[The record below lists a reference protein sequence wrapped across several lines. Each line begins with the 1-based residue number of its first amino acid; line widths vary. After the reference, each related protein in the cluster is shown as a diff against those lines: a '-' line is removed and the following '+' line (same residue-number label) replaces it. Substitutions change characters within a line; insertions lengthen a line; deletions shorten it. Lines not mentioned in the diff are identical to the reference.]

1 MTNSGCSVLPMRY
14 MLCKFAGDDVNLQND
29 QTMENFNAKYVNPL
43 SDWGFKRLFGTEMNK
58 ELLLEFL
65 RSLFPE
71 RSISDIAYLGNER
84 QNLSERERDSVFDVV
99 CTDAG
104 GAQFVVEMQ
113 KRTQRYFRDR
123 ALYYAAYPIIEQA
136 PKGSWNYRLK
146 PVCVV
151 GILNFAMEHEYGP
164 DAERWREKLIHRY
177 RLREDE
183 TGEIMNSKLE
193 FLYLEV
199 GAFRKEIS
207 GSSPSTDKWMYVLKN
222 LSRLEERPQALRER
236 VFERLFEAA
245 KIAAYTKEERNQY
258 ENDMM
263 TENDYRNTIDY
274 ARDEGMAEGKA
285 EVARKM
291 LAAGMPAEQITE
303 FTGLT
308 AEQLAALK

>member
-1 MTNSGCSVLPMRY
+1 MRD
-14 MLCKFAGDDVNLQND
+14 MLGKFAGDDVKLQND

-58 ELLLEFL
+58 DLLLGFL

-71 RSISDIAYLGNER
+71 RDISDIAYLRNER

-99 CTDAG
+99 CTDPRG
-104 GAQFVVEMQ
+104 SQFVVEMQ

-164 DAERWREKLIHRY
+164 EAGLAEG
-177 RLREDE
+177 E
-183 TGEIMNSKLE
+183 TKGR
-193 FLYLEV
+193 
-199 GAFRKEIS
+199 A
-207 GSSPSTDKWMYVLKN
+207 
-222 LSRLEERPQALRER
+222 
-236 VFERLFEAA
+236 
-245 KIAAYTKEERNQY
+245 
-258 ENDMM
+258 
-263 TENDYRNTIDY
+263 
-274 ARDEGMAEGKA
+274 EGKVEGKA

-291 LAAGMPAEQITE
+291 MAAGMPAEQISE

-308 AEQLAALK
+308 AEQLSALK

>member
-1 MTNSGCSVLPMRY
+1 MRY
-14 MLCKFAGDDVNLQND
+14 MLGKFAGDDVNLQND

-58 ELLLEFL
+58 DLLLGFL

-71 RSISDIAYLGNER
+71 RVISDIAYLRSER

-136 PKGSWNYRLK
+136 PKGSWNYRL
-146 PVCVV
+146 
-151 GILNFAMEHEYGP
+151 
-164 DAERWREKLIHRY
+164 
-177 RLREDE
+177 REDE

-199 GAFRKEIS
+199 GAFRREVSEQS
-207 GSSPSTDKWMYVLKN
+207 GIVDKWMYALKN

-274 ARDEGMAEGKA
+274 ARDEGREAGLAEGKAEGRAEGKA

-308 AEQLAALK
+308 VEQLAALK

>member
-1 MTNSGCSVLPMRY
+1 MRE
-14 MLCKFAGDDVNLQND
+14 MLGKFAGDDVKLQND

-43 SDWGFKRLFGTEMNK
+43 SDWGMNK
-58 ELLLEFL
+58 DLLLGFL

-71 RSISDIAYLGNER
+71 RGISDIAYLRNER

-123 ALYYAAYPIIEQA
+123 ALYYAAHPIIEQGR
-136 PKGSWNYRLK
+136 KGSWNYLLK

-151 GILNFAMEHEYGP
+151 GILDFAMEHEYGP
-164 DAERWREKLIHRY
+164 EAGRWREKLVHRY

-207 GSSPSTDKWMYVLKN
+207 GSSPATDKWMYVLKN

-274 ARDEGMAEGKA
+274 ARDEGREAGLAEGKVEGKA

-308 AEQLAALK
+308 VEQLAALK

>member
-1 MTNSGCSVLPMRY
+1 MRD
-14 MLCKFAGDDVNLQND
+14 MLGKFAGDDVKLQND

-58 ELLLEFL
+58 DLLLGFL

-71 RSISDIAYLGNER
+71 RDISDIAYLRNER

-99 CTDAG
+99 CTDPRG
-104 GAQFVVEMQ
+104 SQFVVEMQ

-164 DAERWREKLIHRY
+164 EAGRWREKLIHRY

-183 TGEIMNSKLE
+183 RAVRART
-193 FLYLEV
+193 
-199 GAFRKEIS
+199 S
-207 GSSPSTDKWMYVLKN
+207 GCTS
-222 LSRLEERPQALRER
+222 
-236 VFERLFEAA
+236 
-245 KIAAYTKEERNQY
+245 
-258 ENDMM
+258 
-263 TENDYRNTIDY
+263 
-274 ARDEGMAEGKA
+274 
-285 EVARKM
+285 
-291 LAAGMPAEQITE
+291 
-303 FTGLT
+303 
-308 AEQLAALK
+308 

>member
-1 MTNSGCSVLPMRY
+1 M
-14 MLCKFAGDDVNLQND
+14 
-29 QTMENFNAKYVNPL
+29 
-43 SDWGFKRLFGTEMNK
+43 
-58 ELLLEFL
+58 
-65 RSLFPE
+65 
-71 RSISDIAYLGNER
+71 
-84 QNLSERERDSVFDVV
+84 FDVV
-99 CTDAG
+99 CTDPRG
-104 GAQFVVEMQ
+104 SQFVVEMQ

-164 DAERWREKLIHRY
+164 EAGRWREKLIHRY

-207 GSSPSTDKWMYVLKN
+207 GSSPATDKWMYALKN

-245 KIAAYTKEERNQY
+245 RGGADCGIHEGGKESIRERYDDGERLQEHN
-258 ENDMM
+258 
-263 TENDYRNTIDY
+263 RL
-274 ARDEGMAEGKA
+274 REGRRPRSRACRG
-285 EVARKM
+285 
-291 LAAGMPAEQITE
+291 
-303 FTGLT
+303 
-308 AEQLAALK
+308 

>member
-1 MTNSGCSVLPMRY
+1 MTN
-14 MLCKFAGDDVNLQND
+14 
-29 QTMENFNAKYVNPL
+29 
-43 SDWGFKRLFGTEMNK
+43 
-58 ELLLEFL
+58 
-65 RSLFPE
+65 
-71 RSISDIAYLGNER
+71 
-84 QNLSERERDSVFDVV
+84 
-99 CTDAG
+99 
-104 GAQFVVEMQ
+104 
-113 KRTQRYFRDR
+113 
-123 ALYYAAYPIIEQA
+123 
-136 PKGSWNYRLK
+136 
-146 PVCVV
+146 
-151 GILNFAMEHEYGP
+151 
-164 DAERWREKLIHRY
+164 Y

-207 GSSPSTDKWMYVLKN
+207 GSSP
-222 LSRLEERPQALRER
+222 PQALRER

-274 ARDEGMAEGKA
+274 ARDEGRQEGREAGLAEGKAEGKVEGKA

-308 AEQLAALK
+308 AGQLAALK

>member
-1 MTNSGCSVLPMRY
+1 MRY
-14 MLCKFAGDDVNLQND
+14 MLGKFAGNDVKLQND

-58 ELLLEFL
+58 DLLLGFL

-71 RSISDIAYLGNER
+71 RDISDIAYLRNER

-99 CTDAG
+99 CTDPRG
-104 GAQFVVEMQ
+104 SQFVVEMQ

-136 PKGSWNYRLK
+136 PKGSWNYRL
-146 PVCVV
+146 
-151 GILNFAMEHEYGP
+151 
-164 DAERWREKLIHRY
+164 
-177 RLREDE
+177 REDE

-207 GSSPSTDKWMYVLKN
+207 GSSPGTDKWMYVLKN

-245 KIAAYTKEERNQY
+245 KIAAYTKEERDQY

-274 ARDEGMAEGKA
+274 ARDEGREAGLAEGETKGRAEGKVEGKA

>member
-1 MTNSGCSVLPMRY
+1 M
-14 MLCKFAGDDVNLQND
+14 
-29 QTMENFNAKYVNPL
+29 
-43 SDWGFKRLFGTEMNK
+43 
-58 ELLLEFL
+58 
-65 RSLFPE
+65 
-71 RSISDIAYLGNER
+71 
-84 QNLSERERDSVFDVV
+84 
-99 CTDAG
+99 
-104 GAQFVVEMQ
+104 
-113 KRTQRYFRDR
+113 
-123 ALYYAAYPIIEQA
+123 
-136 PKGSWNYRLK
+136 
-146 PVCVV
+146 CVV

-164 DAERWREKLIHRY
+164 GAERWREKLIHRY

-207 GSSPSTDKWMYVLKN
+207 GSSPGTDKWMYVLKN

-245 KIAAYTKEERNQY
+245 KIAAYTKEERDQY

-274 ARDEGMAEGKA
+274 ARDEGRQEGREAGLAEGETKGKA

>member
-1 MTNSGCSVLPMRY
+1 MRY
-14 MLCKFAGDDVNLQND
+14 MLGKFAGDDVKLQND

-58 ELLLEFL
+58 DLLLGFL

-71 RSISDIAYLGNER
+71 RVISDIAYLRNER

-99 CTDAG
+99 CTDPSG
-104 GAQFVVEMQ
+104 SQFVVEMQ

-207 GSSPSTDKWMYVLKN
+207 GSSPGTDKWMYVLKN
-222 LSRLEERPQALRER
+222 LGGKEPIRERYDDGERLQEHHRLREGR
-236 VFERLFEAA
+236 GPRSRAC
-245 KIAAYTKEERNQY
+245 RGQS
-258 ENDMM
+258 
-263 TENDYRNTIDY
+263 
-274 ARDEGMAEGKA
+274 
-285 EVARKM
+285 
-291 LAAGMPAEQITE
+291 
-303 FTGLT
+303 
-308 AEQLAALK
+308 

>member
-1 MTNSGCSVLPMRY
+1 MRY
-14 MLCKFAGDDVNLQND
+14 MLGKFAGDDVNLQND

-58 ELLLEFL
+58 DLLLEFL

-151 GILNFAMEHEYGP
+151 GILNFAMEHEYG
-164 DAERWREKLIHRY
+164 
-177 RLREDE
+177 
-183 TGEIMNSKLE
+183 
-193 FLYLEV
+193 
-199 GAFRKEIS
+199 RKQ
-207 GSSPSTDKWMYVLKN
+207 GL
-222 LSRLEERPQALRER
+222 
-236 VFERLFEAA
+236 
-245 KIAAYTKEERNQY
+245 
-258 ENDMM
+258 
-263 TENDYRNTIDY
+263 
-274 ARDEGMAEGKA
+274 
-285 EVARKM
+285 
-291 LAAGMPAEQITE
+291 
-303 FTGLT
+303 LT
-308 AEQLAALK
+308 ARPRSPGR

>member
-1 MTNSGCSVLPMRY
+1 
-14 MLCKFAGDDVNLQND
+14 
-29 QTMENFNAKYVNPL
+29 MENFNAKYVNPL

-58 ELLLEFL
+58 DLLLEFL
-65 RSLFPE
+65 RNLFPE
-71 RSISDIAYLGNER
+71 RGIMDIAYLKNER
-84 QNLSERERDSVFDVV
+84 QNLTERERDSVFDVV
-99 CTDAG
+99 CTDPN

-123 ALYYAAYPIIEQA
+123 ALYYAAYPIIEQGR
-136 PKGSWNYRLK
+136 KGSWNYRLT

-151 GILNFAMEHEYGP
+151 GILNFAMKHEYGP
-164 DAERWREKLIHRY
+164 DAERWREKLVHRY

-199 GAFRKEIS
+199 GAFRREVSEQS
-207 GSSPSTDKWMYVLKN
+207 GIVDKWMYALKN
-222 LSRLEERPQALRER
+222 LSRLEKRPPELRER

-274 ARDEGMAEGKA
+274 ARDEGRQEGLAEGEAKGKAEGKA

-291 LAAGMPAEQITE
+291 LAAGMSAEQVSE
-303 FTGLT
+303 FTGFD